1 MKLGRPILHG
11 PCVELAVTCTAR
23 EVGAPQP
30 ANNPQTDLA
39 CRCAGAAASRSLH
52 GDSYA
57 GTGSPDG
64 TSDAQLQRA
73 VRRGELHRIAAG
85 IYMRADHFREL
96 DARARH
102 RCAVMVATESCGPG
116 AIVSHASAAVMHGL
130 DCGGLRLDT
139 VHMTRNRCSG
149 GRKSQTLH
157 LHPAVV
163 PAEEVVLIDGVAT
176 TSLAR
181 TFVDLARTTPFETAV
196 VIGDCACDVG

>member
-1 MKLGRPILHG
+1 MEILTRAQAH
-11 PCVELAVTCTAR
+11 R
-23 EVGAPQP
+23 
-30 ANNPQTDLA
+30 
-39 CRCAGAAASRSLH
+39 
-52 GDSYA
+52 
-57 GTGSPDG
+57 DG